1 VLREVAVA
9 QLVEPRVVVP
19 VVGGSSPLRHPRTR
33 FKFRL
38 GRADTRQ
45 MTLPAAEALQR
56 ETTIAG
62 VLKTTCVQLTTVL
75 EAEACNLSRVI
86 GQLLVDLVE
95 YSRDGRR
102 IQLGRAY
109 LLPDYPVT
117 QEVIDSGEPR
127 TVWLFDPGVDPGE
140 AALLREMDF
149 DALLMLPLQLDG
161 RCWGLLEVYRMGT
174 RVFSPEDVALGVE
187 IAAYAGEAIENLQRR
202 AAAA

>member
-1 VLREVAVA
+1 
-9 QLVEPRVVVP
+9 VVP
-19 VVGGSSPLRHPRTR
+19 VVAGSSPVRHPRSA
-33 FKFRL
+33 FKFR
-38 GRADTRQ
+38 GSRADTPH

-62 VLKTTCVQLTTVL
+62 VLKTTCVELTNAL

-95 YSRDGRR
+95 HSRDGRR

-109 LLPDYPVT
+109 LVPDYPVT
-117 QEVIDSGEPR
+117 EEVVESGEPR
-127 TVWLFDPGVDPGE
+127 TVWLYDPGVDPGE
-140 AALLREMDF
+140 AALLRELDF
-149 DALLMLPLQLDG
+149 DALLMLPLQLDE

-174 RVFSPEDVALGVE
+174 RVFSSEDIALGIE
-187 IAAYAGEAIENLQRR
+187 IAAHAGRAVENLQRR

>member
-1 VLREVAVA
+1 
-9 QLVEPRVVVP
+9 VVP
-19 VVGGSSPLRHPRTR
+19 VVGGSSPLRHPRFA
-33 FKFRL
+33 FKF
-38 GRADTRQ
+38 GGGSADTPE

-62 VLKTTCVQLTTVL
+62 VLKTTCVELTNAL

-95 YSRDGRR
+95 HSRDGRR

-109 LLPDYPVT
+109 LVPDYPVT
-117 QEVIDSGEPR
+117 EEVIESGEPR
-127 TVWLFDPGVDPGE
+127 TVWLYDSGVDPGE
-140 AALLREMDF
+140 AALLRELDF
-149 DALLMLPLQLDG
+149 DALLMLPLQLDE

-174 RVFSPEDVALGVE
+174 RVFSPEDIALGIE
-187 IAAYAGEAIENLQRR
+187 IAAHAGQAVENIQRR